1 MTLPAFLLTI
11 IFKVLKKLV
20 LIKYFKIRNNFTKVS
35 VIGILNLT
43 PNHNFIFINY
53 KISLSYHYL
62 TGAYGPLMR
71 SAEPSMTRRNP
82 ALDRLPASRVA
93 RGGKGELPVNQ

>member
-1 MTLPAFLLTI
+1 MGFLNVSQQKAYLN
-11 IFKVLKKLV
+11 KLQ
-20 LIKYFKIRNNFTKVS
+20 
-35 VIGILNLT
+35 
-43 PNHNFIFINY
+43 INY
-53 KISLSYHYL
+53 CHIIIL

-71 SAEPSMTRRNP
+71 LAEPSMTRRNP

>member
-1 MTLPAFLLTI
+1 
-11 IFKVLKKLV
+11 
-20 LIKYFKIRNNFTKVS
+20 
-35 VIGILNLT
+35 
-43 PNHNFIFINY
+43 
-53 KISLSYHYL
+53 L

-71 SAEPSMTRRNP
+71 LAMPSMTRRNP